1 MELILLI
8 VAGSVLSVLAVPWVL
23 AYSRSEQTRA
33 RWPQKITRTH
43 SEERAGAGAYRAR
56 SVEVERVVAVESGAP
71 APVARGARRA
81 LSAAA
86 SMFVGGVLC
95 GAWIPV
101 SIWLASKT
109 PLFDDFSVAYGSGL
123 LVAIGWIAAALSQFH
138 AAWDRWET
146 SYEIAASE
154 TAAAFRLAVIASVV
168 SLLAVAATRAT
179 YGASSTLVPLWFSLY
194 ALGRAMASARSL
206 RGVEALYARA
216 EANEKARV
224 AREKGDDDPSDEGKL
239 GSPRVERSGVRV
251 AVSEPVAA
259 LRGDC
264 LDEVRSE
271 AVANGARKVR

>member
-23 AYSRSEQTRA
+23 AYSRREQTRA
-33 RWPQKITRTH
+33 RWPQTITRTH
-43 SEERAGAGAYRAR
+43 TEERAGVGAYRTR
-56 SVEVERVVAVESGAP
+56 SVEVERVVSIESGAP
-71 APVARGARRA
+71 APVGRGARRA

-101 SIWLASKT
+101 SIWLSSKT

-194 ALGRAMASARSL
+194 ALGRAMGSARSL
-206 RGVEALYARA
+206 RAVAALYARA
-216 EANEKARV
+216 EANEKARI
-224 AREKGDDDPSDEGKL
+224 ARQTRDVDPEDEGKL

-251 AVSEPVAA
+251 VVSEPVAA
-259 LRGDC
+259 LRGDR
-264 LDEVRSE
+264 LDDVCSE
-271 AVANGARKVR
+271 AVANGTGKVR